1 MLGSGGVPVA
11 SRFKFEPSD
20 IVVVGILGAISGVF
34 FPGLN
39 IIWLS
44 LVATAGWPTYIAAV
58 LIPIF
63 KFPGPLA
70 YFLRRK
76 PGINAITTL
85 VQGVATVAGG
95 SPFGIL
101 TFGWIIPQALI
112 AEAFFAATRY
122 RNFRWGL
129 FALSGSVMQINEV
142 WTMILFGIPLT
153 VFLPFLAIAMIF
165 GAVWVPV
172 LSYNLGGAI
181 LRSGL
186 VRTPETYVLR

>member
-1 MLGSGGVPVA
+1 VA
-11 SRFKFEPSD
+11 FRPKFDPFD

-39 IIWLS
+39 VLWLS
-44 LVATAGWPTYIAAV
+44 LVATAGWPTYVGAV

-76 PGINAITTL
+76 PGINAITTI

-95 SPFGIL
+95 SPFGVL

-112 AEAFFAATRY
+112 SEAFFTATRY
-122 RNFRWGL
+122 RNFKLWL
-129 FALSGSVMQINEV
+129 FAVGGAFTQINEV
-142 WTMILFGIPLT
+142 WTMILFNIPLT
-153 VFLPFLAIAMIF
+153 VFIPFLAIAMIF
-165 GAVWVPV
+165 GAVWVPL
-172 LSYNLGGAI
+172 LSYGLGGMV

-186 VRTPETYVLR
+186 IRTPELHELKVGG